1 MDKLKLKIVELI
13 DEGHTLESSRELQ
26 ALISESEELKKF
38 HADLLRSE
46 TRLEDFMNQEGVAE
60 VQADLKDFIDQELG
74 LKETKQTS
82 NTNSY
87 LPAAAFE
94 AIETSKGYS
103 ETPLNSL
110 GVVAEDNGA
119 KSIYYFAIA
128 AGFMLFA
135 FNFFMPMGQDDTF
148 VPAIPETF
156 ALVEPE
162 MVVPEVIE
170 EPNAVYF
177 VELQENET
185 LWNKSGELASELNV
199 DRYQV
204 MYALYEANKDSFANN
219 DINKIQYGQE
229 LVLQEEM
236 IFAMSPG
243 EANDVVNRH
252 IYCGC

>member
-74 LKETKQTS
+74 LKETKQTF
-82 NTNSY
+82 NTQRY
-87 LPAAAFE
+87 LP
-94 AIETSKGYS
+94 
-103 ETPLNSL
+103 
-110 GVVAEDNGA
+110 
-119 KSIYYFAIA
+119 FAIA
-128 AGFMLFA
+128 VGFMLFA
-135 FNFFMPMGQDDTF
+135 FNFFMPMGQEDAF
-148 VPAIPETF
+148 APAIEETF

>member
-13 DEGHTLESSRELQ
+13 DEGHTLESSTELQ
-26 ALISESEELKKF
+26 ALIGESEELKKF

-46 TRLEDFMNQEGVAE
+46 AKLEDFMNQEGVAE

-74 LKETKQTS
+74 LKETKQTL
-82 NTNSY
+82 NAQRY
-87 LPAAAFE
+87 LP
-94 AIETSKGYS
+94 
-103 ETPLNSL
+103 
-110 GVVAEDNGA
+110 
-119 KSIYYFAIA
+119 FAIA

-135 FNFFMPMGQDDTF
+135 FNFFMPMDQEDAF
-148 VPAIPETF
+148 APAIEETF

-162 MVVPEVIE
+162 IVEPEVIE
-170 EPNAVYF
+170 EANAVYF
-177 VELQENET
+177 VELQEDET
-185 LWNKSGELASELNV
+185 LWNKSGELAADLDV

-204 MYALYEANKDSFANN
+204 MYALYEANKDSFENN

>member
-13 DEGHTLESSRELQ
+13 DEGHTLESSTELQ

-46 TRLEDFMNQEGVAE
+46 TRLEDFMNQDGVAE

-74 LKETKQTS
+74 LKEAKQTF
-82 NTNSY
+82 NTQRY
-87 LPAAAFE
+87 LP
-94 AIETSKGYS
+94 
-103 ETPLNSL
+103 
-110 GVVAEDNGA
+110 
-119 KSIYYFAIA
+119 FAIA

>member
-1 MDKLKLKIVELI
+1 MDKLKLKIIELI
-13 DEGHTLESSRELQ
+13 DDGHTLESSTELQ
-26 ALISESEELKKF
+26 ALIAESEELKKF

-46 TRLEDFMNQEGVAE
+46 TKLEDFMNQEGVAE
-60 VQADLKDFIDQELG
+60 VKADLKDFIDQELG
-74 LKETKQTS
+74 LKETKQTF
-82 NTNSY
+82 NTQRY
-87 LPAAAFE
+87 LP
-94 AIETSKGYS
+94 
-103 ETPLNSL
+103 
-110 GVVAEDNGA
+110 
-119 KSIYYFAIA
+119 FAIA

-135 FNFFMPMGQDDTF
+135 FNFFMPMGQEGPF
-148 VPAIPETF
+148 APAIEETF
-156 ALVEPE
+156 ALAEPE
-162 MVVPEVIE
+162 IAEPEVIE

-177 VELQENET
+177 VELQEDET
-185 LWNKSGELASELNV
+185 LWNKSGELAADLDV

-204 MYALYEANKDSFANN
+204 MYALYEANKDSFDNN

>member
-1 MDKLKLKIVELI
+1 MDKLKLNIVELI
-13 DEGHTLESSRELQ
+13 DEGHTLESSTELQ
-26 ALISESEELKKF
+26 ALIGESEELKKF
-38 HADLLRSE
+38 YADLLRSE
-46 TRLEDFMNQEGVAE
+46 TQLEDFMHQAGVAE

-74 LKETKQTS
+74 LKETKQTF
-82 NTNSY
+82 NTQRY
-87 LPAAAFE
+87 LP
-94 AIETSKGYS
+94 
-103 ETPLNSL
+103 
-110 GVVAEDNGA
+110 
-119 KSIYYFAIA
+119 FAIA

-135 FNFFMPMGQDDTF
+135 FNFFMPMGQEDAF
-148 VPAIPETF
+148 APAIEETF

-162 MVVPEVIE
+162 IVEPEVIE
-170 EPNAVYF
+170 EANAVYF
-177 VELQENET
+177 VELQEDET
-185 LWNKSGELASELNV
+185 LWNKSGELAADLDV

-204 MYALYEANKDSFANN
+204 MYALYEANKDSFENN